1 MSGSEQ
7 FQQRIV
13 ELGREI
19 FELAQA
25 ARPRVWQSAWWLEQT
40 TRAMDHDAHLR
51 TRAFQFV
58 DCLPALQSN
67 EAISRHL
74 GEYLDAPGVEVP
86 TVVRAALR
94 PGRLQRM
101 REELVGRAAYLGA
114 TRMAGRFITGFDA
127 PSAIKTI
134 ERLRSQG
141 MAFTLDVLGEST
153 TSYAQ
158 ADRYAKVYHDL
169 LDHLTPLAAR
179 WPTIPII
186 DADSRGPMPRVNV
199 SLKLTGLDPHF
210 DAIDPARAIRR
221 VGERLRPLLRHARQA
236 GAFANIDMESNKHH
250 DLTLELFKQMLMED

>member
-1 MSGSEQ
+1 MPRLRKGREWGMNQSEQ
-7 FQQRIV
+7 FHQRIV

-19 FELAQA
+19 FELAQG
-25 ARPRVWQSAWWLEQT
+25 ARPRVWQSAWWLEQG
-40 TRAMDHDAHLR
+40 TRAMDHDACLR

-86 TVVRAALR
+86 RVVRAALR

-101 REELVGRAAYLGA
+101 REELVGRAAQIGA
-114 TRMAGRFITGFDA
+114 TRMAGRFITGFDV
-127 PSAIKTI
+127 PSAVKTI
-134 ERLRSQG
+134 ERLRRQG

-169 LDHLTPLAAR
+169 LDPLTPLAAR
-179 WPTIPII
+179 
-186 DADSRGPMPRVNV
+186 
-199 SLKLTGLDPHF
+199 
-210 DAIDPARAIRR
+210 
-221 VGERLRPLLRHARQA
+221 
-236 GAFANIDMESNKHH
+236 
-250 DLTLELFKQMLMED
+250 